1 MQRITRAALAGFLA
15 LTGAAQAAPELQRV
29 RGTIESADANAVT
42 VKTSDG
48 ASETV
53 QLGGAKFVWVAK
65 SSLEAVKDGV
75 FIGTATKGENPMTAL
90 EVVIFPDSMRG
101 TGEGHYAWDAITDHT
116 AAGGA
121 KVKSA
126 MTNGTVKAESAGAPK
141 VKSAMTNGTVARSG
155 GSAGEKTLTVTYD
168 KEGSKQIVVPPQA
181 PIVAFEPADAAIL
194 KPGSKIFVVA
204 AKDGAKLD
212 GKLVAVGKDGL
223 TPPM

>member
-1 MQRITRAALAGFLA
+1 MKRITLAAAGLLA

-29 RGTIESADANAVT
+29 RGTVESAEAGAVT
-42 VKTSDG
+42 IKTSDG

-53 QLGGAKFVWVAK
+53 QLGGAKYVWVVR
-65 SSLEAVKDGV
+65 SSLDAIKDGV

-116 AAGGA
+116 ASGGA

-126 MTNGTVKAESAGAPK
+126 MTNGTVKTESSAGPK
-141 VKSAMTNGTVARSG
+141 VKSAMTNGTVAKSSG
-155 GSAGEKTLTVTYD
+155 ASGEKVLTVTYD
-168 KEGSKQIVVPPQA
+168 KEGAKQIAVPPQA
-181 PIVAFEPADAAIL
+181 PIVAFEPADQAIL

-204 AKDGAKLD
+204 AKDGSKLD
-212 GKLVAVGKDGL
+212 GKLVAVGKNGL